1 MSTPSPLCNVNN
13 AAPPQSVTGGA
24 SFEIELANPTGA
36 LFWGI
41 TGIGCDETT
50 NLATVNASGSINQGT
65 KKATF
70 TAPSTLGSCVIFQ
83 STVGIGGNSSQ
94 GAGRDVDNNLVK
106 AFTTTF
112 KVDVL
117 TSLGLSVIAL
127 NETFEENTA
136 SGWIAELNA
145 AIRAISGNIPLT
157 PGFLRLTAGTAVNT
171 PTVTSSAP
179 NQSGLVALAD
189 TTSAWSNPFRLPTGS
204 NAPDAFEITLVDS
217 KNKWS
222 TNALTVT
229 TDTGSVPIVDPAQ
242 IGGAG
247 GTATSLTLSQG
258 RASVRFK
265 YAKTEGLYVVV

>member
-13 AAPPQSVTGGA
+13 AAPPQAVTGGA
-24 SFEIELANPTGA
+24 STEIELANAAGA

-41 TGIGCDETT
+41 TAIGCDETT
-50 NLATVNASGSINQGT
+50 NLATINASLSINQTT

-83 STVGIGGNSSQ
+83 STVGIGGQSAQ
-94 GAGRDVDNNLVK
+94 GSGRDVNEVLVP
-106 AFTTTF
+106 AWTTTF

-136 SGWIAELNA
+136 AGWIAELNA

-157 PGFLRLTAGTAVNT
+157 PGFLRLTNGTT
-171 PTVTSSAP
+171 LTSSAP
-179 NQSGLVALAD
+179 NQSGLVVLCD
-189 TTSAWSNPFRLPTGS
+189 STSAWGNPLKLPTGS
-204 NAPDAFEITLVDS
+204 NAPDAFEVTLVDS
-217 KNKWS
+217 KNKWP
-222 TNALTVT
+222 TNAITVT
-229 TDTGSVPIVDPAQ
+229 TDTGSVPIVDPTQ
-242 IGGAG
+242 VGGAG
-247 GTATSLTLSQG
+247 GTATSLTLSDG